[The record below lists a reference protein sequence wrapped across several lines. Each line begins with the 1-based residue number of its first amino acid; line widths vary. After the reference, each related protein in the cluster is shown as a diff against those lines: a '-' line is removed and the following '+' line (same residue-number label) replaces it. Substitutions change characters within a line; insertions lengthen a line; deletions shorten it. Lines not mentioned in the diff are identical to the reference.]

1 MRKLR
6 RLWTALICL
15 IVPSF
20 LKPPLLRLA
29 GHRVHQTARIRCSL
43 ILADRLYMG
52 RGTRIGRFNGI
63 KVRRL
68 VMRNGAYIGHLNW
81 ISGGLSIGLLEHGA
95 IGHLNIVNS
104 SMLASCRRRPQL
116 RLGVGSKITA
126 GHFVNVCETT
136 TLGNYTTIAGFGS
149 QLWTHG
155 FVHHSEGPGR
165 GEVRGR
171 ITIGDN
177 VYIGSNCTLQP
188 GITIANAVSVG
199 AHASV
204 AKSLLE
210 PGVYVPQTLR
220 YLARS
225 PEERLAG
232 LDRIATG
239 SLEPA
244 AYYWRDGGGQLID
257 GGLAPPISAPSID
270 AGNSAS

>member
-104 SMLASCRRRPQL
+104 SMLAGCRRRPQL

-257 GGLAPPISAPSID
+257 GGLAPPISAPSVD